1 MLLSRHIRL
10 LVAFDHRHIF
20 FDPNPDTAR
29 SFAERERMFK
39 LPRSS
44 WEDYDKSLIS
54 AGGGVYPRSLK
65 SIPVTPEVR
74 VMLGLKPEVTQMAP
88 SDLLSAI
95 LKAPVD
101 LLWNGGIGTYVKA
114 STETHAD
121 VGDRANNALRV
132 NGAELRCKVVGE
144 GGNLGFT
151 QKGRIEA
158 AQHGVLLNT
167 DFIDNSA
174 GVDTSDHE
182 VNIKILLGD
191 AVQRNELTTDQR
203 NTLLASM
210 TDEVGELV
218 LWDNYRQ
225 NQAIT
230 LMERQSVQRIGSM
243 AHFIRILE
251 TEGLLDR
258 QVENLPSESEL
269 IERKTRG
276 IGMTRPELS
285 VLLSY
290 DKIKLYQQ
298 LLDSDVPEDPYLS
311 KELVRYFPGPLHNK
325 YADHMQRHRLKRE
338 IIATA
343 VTNSTINRMGATF
356 MMRMQEDTGQG
367 PAAIAKAYTAAR
379 EILGAREFWSEIE
392 ALDSKVAEG
401 TQIDAILQIWSL
413 LRHMTRWLLN
423 RPGGTLDINANVER
437 YQNGVSA
444 LRAALPAAL
453 TETGKADFATSQEKW
468 EGLGLPAELAL
479 RLARIPELRAM
490 LDIVEVAQQSGQS
503 IDKVASVF
511 YELGES
517 LDLEWLRSQIEALP
531 VEGAWHA
538 QARGSLLDELNH
550 QHRALAL
557 QVLSLTGG
565 SKEISPVQ
573 AWLQRDDATLKY
585 TRNMLAEILTQNA
598 DYPIASVAV
607 RRLAQLAQV
616 PVNQ

>member
-1 MLLSRHIRL
+1 
-10 LVAFDHRHIF
+10 
-20 FDPNPDTAR
+20 
-29 SFAERERMFK
+29 
-39 LPRSS
+39 
-44 WEDYDKSLIS
+44 
-54 AGGGVYPRSLK
+54 
-65 SIPVTPEVR
+65 
-74 VMLGLKPEVTQMAP
+74 
-88 SDLLSAI
+88 
-95 LKAPVD
+95 
-101 LLWNGGIGTYVKA
+101 
-114 STETHAD
+114 
-121 VGDRANNALRV
+121 
-132 NGAELRCKVVGE
+132 
-144 GGNLGFT
+144 
-151 QKGRIEA
+151 
-158 AQHGVLLNT
+158 
-167 DFIDNSA
+167 
-174 GVDTSDHE
+174 
-182 VNIKILLGD
+182 
-191 AVQRNELTTDQR
+191 
-203 NTLLASM
+203 
-210 TDEVGELV
+210 
-218 LWDNYRQ
+218 
-225 NQAIT
+225 
-230 LMERQSVQRIGSM
+230 
-243 AHFIRILE
+243 
-251 TEGLLDR
+251 
-258 QVENLPSESEL
+258 
-269 IERKTRG
+269 
-276 IGMTRPELS
+276 
-285 VLLSY
+285 
-290 DKIKLYQQ
+290 
-298 LLDSDVPEDPYLS
+298 
-311 KELVRYFPGPLHNK
+311 
-325 YADHMQRHRLKRE
+325 
-338 IIATA
+338 
-343 VTNSTINRMGATF
+343 

-468 EGLGLPAELAL
+468 EGLGLPPELAL
-479 RLARIPELRAM
+479 RLARVPELRAM

-565 SKEISPVQ
+565 SKDISPVQ